1 MDMVASSNRV
11 INSFP
16 PLNNITP
23 FTRVDGWSFLEVLE
37 GLRNYIVNTLV
48 PEIDDDFEKITIQL
62 NEWFEQY
69 TIDFQGLKDEWQKLF
84 DDFMDDIVAQLEALN
99 DQAMA
104 NLIRDIQS
112 KTREALD
119 EQYNLVYNVRSYGA
133 KGDGVTNDQLAVQA
147 AVDAMNGNPGVLG
160 FPAGEYTWNE
170 AIQLH
175 SGVTVQ
181 SFGGELVKK
190 TAGGNAAFFSLLSG
204 EKRGYG
210 SGGIGITFRDIK
222 VTGSFSPLR
231 QTALLAAHHG
241 QDITVDNCTF
251 IMCMHYGHTFDLQ
264 GCKNVVFKN
273 CHWYGQFADP
283 NYRYIEAIQLDNS
296 SLTGASVADNP
307 MSYDGLPTVNVTLQ
321 ACSFM
326 PYNDGTTTHP
336 APNPIGSH
344 SGLEAQRFNNVKI
357 SDCVFYAGMTQDS
370 GTHKGVIHIVNGGD
384 VKISGCEF
392 IGNGNAVSAVAF
404 RSQSIGGQ
412 PGNAGIVPLPGVT
425 WAEPMAPNH
434 ISIVNNKFVGFNS
447 ASGYESVIYVLGDSN
462 MRGKDLEVSGNY
474 FQNCRGGGATESVGG
489 DLIQIRL
496 VDGVSV
502 KGNYSTESRRG
513 VTVFECDNV
522 EIQGNNFNN
531 SSDNAG
537 TINLSAV
544 NGAVVSGNTVKSY
557 AGFGVY
563 LINCNRVVANGNNI
577 LSALGAASNGFQIN
591 KAKGLA
597 MADNIVDGAF
607 RGYVV
612 YGGSTSGRLR
622 NNIYK
627 VTDVGVQINADSST
641 VGSVDNYELV

>member
-1 MDMVASSNRV
+1 MTVLPD
-11 INSFP
+11 P
-16 PLNNITP
+16 PVFSGTPMAQITP
-23 FTRVDGWSFLEVLE
+23 FTYREGATLMYLIERLKRWSVEL
-37 GLRNYIVNTLV
+37 G
-48 PEIDDDFEKITIQL
+48 PEIQAILDEAL
-62 NEWFEQY
+62 NELTAYVDDAKIFWQY
-69 TIDFQGLKDEWQKLF
+69 KFDE
-84 DDFMDDIVAQLEALN
+84 FMANIVTELEALN
-99 DQAMA
+99 DQAVA
-104 NLIRDIQS
+104 NLIRDELS

-119 EQYNLVYNVRSYGA
+119 EQYKLVYNVRSYGA
-133 KGDGVTNDQLAVQA
+133 KGDGVTNDQAAVQA
-147 AVDAMNGNPGVLG
+147 AVDAMDGKPGVLG
-160 FPAGEYTWNE
+160 FPAGQYTWPD

-190 TAGGNAAFFSLLSG
+190 TTGGNAAFFSILSEG
-204 EKRGYG
+204 KRGYG
-210 SGGIGITFRDIK
+210 SGGIGITFRDLK

-273 CHWYGQFADP
+273 CHWYGQYADP
-283 NYRYIEAIQLDNS
+283 NFRYIEAIQLDNS
-296 SLTGASVADNP
+296 SLTGASVEDNP
-307 MSYDGLPTVNVTLQ
+307 MGYDGLPTINVTLQ

-404 RSQSIGGQ
+404 RSQSVGGQ
-412 PGNAGIVPLPGVT
+412 PGNAGVTPMPGAT

-434 ISIVNNKFVGFNS
+434 ISIVNNKFVGFND
-447 ASGYESVIYVLGDSN
+447 ATGYESVIYVLGDSG
-462 MRGKDLEVSGNY
+462 MKGKDLEVSGNY
-474 FQNCRGGGATESVGG
+474 FQNCRGGGPTESVGG

-496 VDGVSV
+496 VDGVTV
-502 KGNYSTESRRG
+502 KGNYATESRRG

-522 EIQGNNFNN
+522 EIQGNRFNN
-531 SSDNAG
+531 SSDSAG

-557 AGFGVY
+557 AGMGVY
-563 LINCNRVVANGNNI
+563 LINCNRVIANGNNI
-577 LSALGAASNGFQIN
+577 LSALGAESNGFQIN
-591 KAKGLA
+591 GSKGLA
-597 MADNIVDGAF
+597 LSDNVVDGAF

-612 YGGSTSGRLR
+612 YNGSTSGRLR
-622 NNIYK
+622 NNLYN
-627 VTDVGVQINADSST
+627 VTDAGVTINADSST
-641 VGSVDNYELV
+641 VGSVDNYPIV